1 MKKKYNTSK
10 DIFKVYSTL
19 QKRNSKLFSY
29 KTSQA
34 QYQTSK
40 PLNKDNPFNITIS
53 NESNSN
59 KRNKKK
65 LKNNYY

>member
-40 PLNKDNPFNITIS
+40 PLNKDKVFL
-53 NESNSN
+53 E
-59 KRNKKK
+59 
-65 LKNNYY
+65 